1 MGSKVEY
8 VESSHIYATNYIRNS
23 KAIGVLW
30 GIFTI
35 CYAIIGVVA
44 FVTPEWIGDTAESE
58 YPGRF
63 GLWSRCYFRA
73 ASEVGGGAEDCRG
86 SLDDLSSVPSTAF
99 KVASVFV
106 GLSVVLALL
115 AICCMLLFFFL
126 QSTTVYHVCGWVQVF
141 SAACLVTG
149 VAVYPAG
156 WDSAEVRRTCGNT
169 AGRYDLGECGLRWAY
184 LLAVIGCLD
193 AVILS
198 ALAFILATRHVRL
211 QAEPP
216 FPANGSLYK
225 GEVNNGY
232 VGDAQS
238 VAGSRKSL
246 NLHPVLLMPQPPHAS
261 LQPGDAD
268 RFSEFSNRTGR
279 SKNSAFR
286 PDYASSVQN
295 FQL

>member
-8 VESSHIYATNYIRNS
+8 VESSHMYATNYVRNS

-35 CYAIIGVVA
+35 CYAIIVIVA
-44 FVTPEWIGDTAESE
+44 LVTPEWIGDTRQTEAS
-58 YPGRF
+58 GRF
-63 GLWSRCYFRA
+63 GLWTRCHFPG
-73 ASEVGGGAEDCRG
+73 GGGAEVCVG
-86 SLDDLSSVPSTAF
+86 GVHDLSSAPSDAF
-99 KVASVFV
+99 RAAAVLVA
-106 GLSVVLALL
+106 GAAVLALV
-115 AICCMLLFFFL
+115 AIVAMLLFFFVPA
-126 QSTTVYHVCGWVQVF
+126 TKVFHVCAWLQVF
-141 SAACLVTG
+141 SAACLGAG

-156 WDSAEVRRTCGNT
+156 WDAQEVKATCGTN
-169 AGRYDLGECGLRWAY
+169 AARYELGACGLRWAF

-193 AVILS
+193 AIILA

-211 QAEPP
+211 QPEPTY
-216 FPANGSLYK
+216 ANNGSLYK
-225 GEVNNGY
+225 GEVNGGF

-246 NLHPVLLMPQPPHAS
+246 NLHPVLLMPQPH
-261 LQPGDAD
+261 QPDAD

-279 SKNSAFR
+279 SKSSAYR
-286 PDYASSVQN
+286 PEYGSSIQN